1 MSATGELLRRQEG
14 TINPNLATG
23 EVELAV
29 AEFDLLADSETPPFQ
44 IDEDEP
50 VGEELRL
57 RYRYLDLR
65 KERMRD
71 IMVLRHDVVKTI
83 LDHLSEQGFLEIETP
98 ILTRST
104 PEGARDFLVP
114 TGWCRARGTRCR
126 SRRSS
131 SSSS

>member
-1 MSATGELLRRQEG
+1 MESFE
-14 TINPNLATG
+14 
-23 EVELAV
+23 
-29 AEFDLLADSETPPFQ
+29 LLADAETPPFQ

-65 KERMRD
+65 KERMR
-71 IMVLRHDVVKTI
+71 VTLQLRHDVI
-83 LDHLSEQGFLEIETP
+83 RAIREHLSAEGFLEVETP
-98 ILTRST
+98 SLPAPR
-104 PEGARDFLVP
+104 P
-114 TGWCRARGTRCR
+114 RARATTSFRAGSSAAPGTRCR